1 MTLRDVMDA
10 AAPLW
15 GVCPFEAVAAHLIDC
30 RAKRRLPAGARTVLI
45 AAFPYLL
52 PEAAY
57 AGRNLSRYAAVTDY
71 HAVALARLEAACA
84 KLRALYPAAAFAA
97 FADNSPIPE
106 VGAACAAGLG
116 VRGDH
121 GLLITERYGSYVFLG
136 EIVTDLPLLP
146 GEAQPVRGCLHCGR
160 CAAAC
165 PAQSITPAGVD
176 RARCLSAVTQRKGAL
191 TPEEQALLRACGC
204 AWGCDVCQEVCPM
217 NRAAEVAPLPE
228 FLEAPCAAAAPGCD
242 LTGRAFAWRGRAVI
256 ERNLAILRAEKPAD
270 KTEQTGEE
278 DGTATV

>member
-1 MTLRDVMDA
+1 MTLREVMDA

-15 GVCPFEAVAAHLIDC
+15 GVCPFDAVSERLIDC
-30 RAKRRLPAGARTVLI
+30 RAKQRLPAGAQTVLI

-52 PEAAY
+52 PPALYE
-57 AGRNLSRYAAVTDY
+57 GRNLSRYAAVTDY
-71 HAVALARLEAACA
+71 HAVALARLETACVN
-84 KLRALYPAAAFAA
+84 LRALYPGASFAA

-116 VRGDH
+116 RRGDN
-121 GLLITERYGSYVFLG
+121 GLLITEAYGSYVFLG
-136 EIVTDLPLLP
+136 EIVTDLPLP

-165 PAQSITPAGVD
+165 PAQSISPQGVD

-191 TPEEQALLRACGC
+191 TPEEAALLRACGC
-204 AWGCDVCQEVCPM
+204 AWGCDICQEVCPL
-217 NRAAEVAPLPE
+217 NRDAAVAPLPE

-256 ERNLAILRAEKPAD
+256 ERNLAILREPAN
-270 KTEQTGEE
+270 KTEGTEQE

>member
-1 MTLRDVMDA
+1 MALRDVMNA

-15 GVCPFEAVAAHLIDC
+15 GVCPFEAVAQRLIDC
-30 RAKRRLPAGARTVLI
+30 RAKRRLPPGAKTVLI

-71 HAVALARLEAACA
+71 HAVALARLEEACA
-84 KLRALYPAAAFAA
+84 QLRALYPNAAFAA

-116 VRGDH
+116 VRGDN
-121 GLLITERYGSYVFLG
+121 GLLITERFGSYVFLG
-136 EIVTDLPLLP
+136 EIVTDLILP
-146 GEAQPVRGCLHCGR
+146 GGAQPVSGCLHCGR
-160 CAAAC
+160 CKAAC
-165 PAQSITPAGVD
+165 PAQSITTAGVD

-191 TPEEQALLRACGC
+191 TPQEQTLLRESGC
-204 AWGCDVCQEVCPM
+204 VWGCDICQEVCPL

-228 FLEAPCAAAAPGCD
+228 FLEAPCAVAAPGCD

-256 ERNLAILRAEKPAD
+256 ERNLAILQAPPAD
-270 KTEQTGEE
+270 KSEQTGEE
-278 DGTATV
+278 NGTATV

>member
-1 MTLRDVMDA
+1 MTLREVMDA

-15 GVCPFEAVAAHLIDC
+15 GLCPFDAVADRLIDC
-30 RAKRRLPAGARTVLI
+30 RAKQRLPAGAQTILI

-52 PEAAY
+52 PPALY
-57 AGRNLSRYAAVTDY
+57 AGRNLSRYAVVTDY
-71 HAVALARLEAACA
+71 HAVALRRLEAACDR
-84 KLRALYPAAAFAA
+84 LRALYPGAAFAA

-136 EIVTDLPLLP
+136 EIVTDLPLAA
-146 GEAQPVRGCLHCGR
+146 EAQPIRGCLHCGR
-160 CAAAC
+160 CAADC
-165 PAQSITPAGVD
+165 PAGSLRPEGVD
-176 RARCLSAVTQRKGAL
+176 RDRCLSAVTQRKGAL
-191 TPEEQALLRACGC
+191 TPAEQALLIACGC
-204 AWGCDVCQEVCPM
+204 AWGCDLCQEACPM
-217 NRAAEVAPLPE
+217 NRTAAAEPLPE
-228 FLEAPCAAAAPGCD
+228 FLEAPAAAATPGCD

-256 ERNLAILRAEKPAD
+256 ERNLALLAAEN
-270 KTEQTGEE
+270 KTESNGET